1 MMQVSP
7 RALDEAAPRELTA
20 SGGGAE
26 GTGGVVSDL
35 DDRVRVSKWVSVCVF
50 VLCVQVR
57 VCVCFHVRMI
67 EWA

>member
-7 RALDEAAPRELTA
+7 RALDEATPRELTA

-35 DDRVRVSKWVSVCVF
+35 DDRVRVSK
-50 VLCVQVR
+50 
-57 VCVCFHVRMI
+57 
-67 EWA
+67 